1 MVLSKKQIT
10 LARKIDERFKKVIAE
25 GGDDE
30 MLLLGMSDYMD
41 TFKRIMD
48 SSTPDEMNQ
57 LCERFSGFYR
67 FGKLLEALAQGIQDG
82 RIRVP

>member
-25 GGDDE
+25 GGNDE
-30 MLLLGMSDYMD
+30 MLLLGMSDFMD